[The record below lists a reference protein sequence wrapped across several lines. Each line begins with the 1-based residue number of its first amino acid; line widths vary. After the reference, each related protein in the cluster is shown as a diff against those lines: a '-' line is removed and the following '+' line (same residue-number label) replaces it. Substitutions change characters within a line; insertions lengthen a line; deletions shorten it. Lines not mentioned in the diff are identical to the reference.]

1 MGQHWYTADR
11 QPMHEVEGKN
21 GNMRSTTIRDA
32 RKLNL
37 FPSVTT
43 IIGMLDKPG
52 LNQWIQTQIARAT
65 IDNPIQK
72 GEKFDDWVSRIKKL
86 GKEQGDR
93 TAKIGTEIHDAIEQR
108 WNNSVAF
115 NKYFHIAEAVV
126 NKIILYCETDEFEP
140 EQIVIGDGYGGK
152 VDLHNDDFVIDYK
165 TKDIDDTKWAKLQ
178 SKSPLKMAYD
188 EECMQLSA
196 YRAALPPGA
205 TRMLNVFVDRTI
217 PGRIYI
223 YEHTE
228 NMYGQFQCLVDYWQ
242 RAKKYTPEQE

>member
-1 MGQHWYTADR
+1 MAHWYTTDR
-11 QPMHEVEGKN
+11 QPMHEVEGKS
-21 GNMRSTTIRDA
+21 GAMRDTTIRDA

-37 FPSVTT
+37 LPSVTT

-52 LNQWIQTQIARAT
+52 LNQWIQTQIARAA
-65 IDNPIQK
+65 ISHPIQI
-72 GEKFDDWVSRIKKL
+72 GELFDDWVLRIKKV
-86 GKEQGDR
+86 GKEESEK
-93 TAKIGTEIHDAIEQR
+93 TSKIGNEIHDAIEQR
-108 WNNSVAF
+108 WQNSVAF
-115 NKYFHIAEAVV
+115 NKYFHIAEAVQ
-126 NKIILYCETDEFEP
+126 KAIIEYCKTDEFEP

-152 VDLHNDDFVIDYK
+152 VDLYNDDFVIDYK
-165 TKDIDDTKWAKLQ
+165 TKDIDNAKWAKLR
-178 SKSPLKMAYD
+178 SDKPPKMAYD

-242 RAKKYTPEQE
+242 RAKKYTPEQD